1 MYWTVK
7 RPHISKAWYIIYGF
21 QVKVLDSR
29 LLIDDNAGRQRTNTL
44 GSIELEFYTQENSET
59 YYSLRRF
66 FFFKF
71 RSAKIESTICRTY

>member
-7 RPHISKAWYIIYGF
+7 KPHISKAWYITYGF
-21 QVKVLDSR
+21 HVKVLDSR

-59 YYSLRRF
+59 YYSLQRF
-66 FFFKF
+66 FFLNSEVQ
-71 RSAKIESTICRTY
+71 R